1 MKNIGTKMKTLE
13 SNSLEMLPFPG
24 LGRSGDIA
32 YFVTTRHGGVSDGP
46 YRSMNLGLH
55 SGDAPARVL
64 QNREILAARLGVS
77 SDRLITPRQIHGD
90 GIAQLDEAY
99 FSHDEETRAEQLS
112 EADAL
117 ITDKPGIYVAV
128 STADCVPVL
137 LYAPDRKV
145 VAAVHAGWR
154 GTVKGIAAKT
164 VRRMVEA
171 YECDPSQI
179 RAGIGPSI
187 GPEAFEVGEEVID
200 AFRAAGA
207 DLSQVATRHPQTGKA
222 HVNLWEANRLQLLEA
237 GLSAPHIEVAGICT
251 FTHSGQFFSA
261 RRLGVQCGRM
271 WSGICLDEFK
281 K

>member
-1 MKNIGTKMKTLE
+1 MKILE
-13 SNSLEMLPFPG
+13 NNPLQMLPFPG
-24 LGRSGDIA
+24 LGGSGDIS

-64 QNREILAARLGVS
+64 QNREILAGHLGIS
-77 SDRLITPRQIHGD
+77 SDRLVTPRQIHGD
-90 GIAQLDEAY
+90 GIAQLDETY
-99 FSHDEETRAEQLS
+99 FSGNEESRAQRLS

-137 LYAPDRKV
+137 LYAPDREV

-154 GTVKGIAAKT
+154 GTVQGIAAKT
-164 VRRMVEA
+164 VGRMAQA
-171 YECDPSQI
+171 YGCDPLQI

-187 GPEAFEVGEEVID
+187 GPEAFEVGEEVVD

-207 DLSQVATRHPQTGKA
+207 DLSRLAMRHPQTGKA
-222 HVNLWEANRLQLLEA
+222 HIDLWEANRLQLLEA
-237 GLSAPHIEVAGICT
+237 GLSASHVEVAGICT
-251 FTHSGQFFSA
+251 FTHSDQFFSA

-271 WSGICLDEFK
+271 WSGICLNELK